1 VPPKPQPELAQR
13 QASCVGELKSALRS
27 LANSRDFERKSADL
41 NVEPSGPIK
50 RDDNMRPQPDVD
62 GTTLAPFL
70 DAFVEMIVED
80 LLRHPPESKP

>member
-13 QASCVGELKSALRS
+13 QASALRP
-27 LANSRDFERKSADL
+27 LANSRDFERKSAGL
-41 NVEPSGPIK
+41 NVRPSGPVE
-50 RDDNMRPQPDVD
+50 RDDNVRPQPEIDE
-62 GTTLAPFL
+62 GALAPFL